1 MKLWLSG
8 NSICRPGWSQLN
20 RDLLVYLLNA
30 RIKGVHYHV
39 QQEREILMKK
49 LNFLKMLMA
58 EHGGHTPLV
67 LPLVGQ
73 KQADL

>member
-1 MKLWLSG
+1 
-8 NSICRPGWSQLN
+8 
-20 RDLLVYLLNA
+20 LLVYLLNA
-30 RIKGVHYHV
+30 RLKGVHYHV